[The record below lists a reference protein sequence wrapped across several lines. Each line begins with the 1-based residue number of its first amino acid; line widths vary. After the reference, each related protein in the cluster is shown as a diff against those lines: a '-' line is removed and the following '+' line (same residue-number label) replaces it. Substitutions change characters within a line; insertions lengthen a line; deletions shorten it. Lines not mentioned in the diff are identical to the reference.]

1 MPVSIKTLEKLTD
14 KMVEASKL
22 EEKRLLELEI
32 SMSQK
37 KET

>member
-14 KMVEASKL
+14 KMVETSKL